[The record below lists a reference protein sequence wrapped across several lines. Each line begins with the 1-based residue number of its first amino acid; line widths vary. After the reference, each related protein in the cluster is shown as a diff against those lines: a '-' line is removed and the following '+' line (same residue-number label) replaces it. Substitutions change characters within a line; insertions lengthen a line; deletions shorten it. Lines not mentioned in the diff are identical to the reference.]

1 MATDEVVV
9 PEKSPARELLAL
21 LLSPGS
27 PRVPLPDL
35 NEIREI
41 IEISAAESKDEAA

>member
-27 PRVPLPDL
+27 PSVPLDL
-35 NEIREI
+35 DEIREI
-41 IEISAAESKDEAA
+41 IKISAAESTDEAA